1 MPEPDPAPDGAVLVQ
16 AAWAGTAVFATSALA
31 ATAVEALTVLSVPI
45 ALLLFLGGTIAF
57 TSAYVQALQRSRD
70 DEIAVADLFFL
81 THCAP
86 KPVRRAFMAALA
98 VEIVVALLTAS
109 LRLYTG
115 LAFGIMTPMWA
126 LGLAGLWG
134 ARYGTFRPRAT
145 KD

>member
-16 AAWAGTAVFATSALA
+16 AAWAGTAVFAASALA
-31 ATAVEALTVLSVPI
+31 ATVVEALTVLSVPI

-115 LAFGIMTPMWA
+115 LAFGIMAPMWA